1 MLTLTIATKPAGIAT
16 GCPDVGAY
24 IACLA
29 SYNSGVLHGAWIDL
43 EEIGDVDDIQ
53 ECIAWVMAT
62 SSEPGAEE
70 YAVHDWA
77 GVPRS
82 MQAEWPNWGQ
92 TLPLIH
98 AIAEHGEAFEVWHS
112 NAPDYNNDPADFQR
126 DYVGSYDSGADF
138 VREHYEEHYSDALT
152 AIDEL
157 VFAIDWQAVWER
169 GDISQDYWGS
179 EGPSGY
185 SAGFHI
191 FNN

>member
-1 MLTLTIATKPAGIAT
+1 MLPLTFATKPAGIAA
-16 GCPDVGAY
+16 GVPDIGAY

-29 SYNSGVLHGAWIDL
+29 SYNGGILHGFWVDL
-43 EEIGDVDDIQ
+43 EKVEDVDDIQ

-62 SSEPGAEE
+62 SSELGAEE

-98 AIAEHGEAFEVWHS
+98 AMAEHGEAFEVWHG
-112 NAPDYNNDPADFQR
+112 NAPDYNQDPGDFQEA
-126 DYVGSYDSGADF
+126 YVGRYDSGADF
-138 VREHYEEHYSDALT
+138 VREYYEEHYGDALT
-152 AIDEL
+152 AIDPL

-169 GDISQDYWGS
+169 GDISQAFWGA

-185 SAGFHI
+185 SAGFHV

>member
-1 MLTLTIATKPAGIAT
+1 MATKPAGIAT

-29 SYNSGVLHGAWIDL
+29 SYNGGILHGFWVDL
-43 EEIGDVDDIQ
+43 EAVEDVDDIH

-82 MQAEWPNWGQ
+82 MRAEWPNWVQ

-98 AIAEHGEAFEVWHS
+98 AIAEYGEAFEVWHG
-112 NAPDYNNDPADFQR
+112 NAPDYNQDPAEFIN

-138 VREHYEEHYSDALT
+138 VREYYEDHYDEALT
-152 AIDEL
+152 AIDPL
-157 VFAIDWQAVWER
+157 VFAIDWEAVWER
-169 GDISQDYWGS
+169 GAISQAFWGS

-191 FNN
+191 FNS

>member
-1 MLTLTIATKPAGIAT
+1 MIATIATKPPGIAT
-16 GCPDVGAY
+16 GCPDIGAY

-29 SYNSGVLHGAWIDL
+29 SYNSGTLHGAWIDL
-43 EEIGDVDDIQ
+43 EEVGDIDDIQ
-53 ECIAWVMAT
+53 ECINWVIAT

-82 MQAEWPNWGQ
+82 MQAEWPNWGE
-92 TLPLIH
+92 TLALIH
-98 AIAEHGEAFEVWHS
+98 AIAEHGEAFEVWHG
-112 NAPDYNNDPADFQR
+112 NAPEYNNDPADFQK

-138 VREHYEEHYSDALT
+138 VREYYEEHHGDALT

-157 VFAIDWQAVWER
+157 AFAIDWKAVWER
-169 GDISQDYWGS
+169 GDISQAFWGS

-185 SAGFHI
+185 SWGFHV

>member
-1 MLTLTIATKPAGIAT
+1 MLTLTIANKPPGIAT

-29 SYNSGVLHGAWIDL
+29 SYNGGILHGAWVDL
-43 EEIGDVDDIQ
+43 EKVGDIDDIQ
-53 ECIAWVMAT
+53 ECINWVIAT

-82 MQAEWPNWGQ
+82 MQAEWPNWGE
-92 TLPLIH
+92 TLALIH
-98 AIAEHGEAFEVWHS
+98 AIAEHGEAFEVWHG
-112 NAPDYNNDPADFQR
+112 NAPDYNQDPGDFQK

-138 VREHYEEHYSDALT
+138 VREYYEEHHGDALT

-157 VFAIDWQAVWER
+157 AFAIDWKAVWER
-169 GDISQDYWGS
+169 GDISQAFWGS

-185 SAGFHI
+185 SWGFHV